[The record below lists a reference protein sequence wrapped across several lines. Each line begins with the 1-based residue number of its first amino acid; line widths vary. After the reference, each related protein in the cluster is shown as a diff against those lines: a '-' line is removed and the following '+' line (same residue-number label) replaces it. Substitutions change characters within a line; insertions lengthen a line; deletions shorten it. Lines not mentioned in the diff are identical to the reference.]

1 MSWLALLAAVGLAFG
16 CGVAVGRHQ
25 AAARPP
31 RLAFYGR
38 MQTGADL
45 RRRLFGGPS

>member
-1 MSWLALLAAVGLAFG
+1 MTWLALLAAVGLAFS